1 MTGLAAAKRSRH
13 PAKQA
18 ARPRRAHPEH
28 CSFPPRRFPLRPR
41 YPIRVFP
48 HPQGTARRRK
58 SRRGPR
64 RLGVGGRGRRAL
76 PAAACVEG
84 CPDGYGIARFP
95 PAWLPAADGPG
106 LFPFAFEAPPSRGW
120 RKGRFRLFIPCG
132 TCEERRFPVEVRAWE
147 TLKRLC
153 DRSGKMSRKKKTIFI
168 LFLFFFRLPSYPLT
182 GTRGANAFSCR
193 CACPV
198 QHERAPPS
206 RPFAGLAAGFRPA
219 GRTPVFLAFLF
230 FLLHSYHWRLE
241 RRFSLSAQGCR
252 DSCVVR
258 PRRVNC
264 EGRRLACATVEHD

>member
-64 RLGVGGRGRRAL
+64 RVGVGGRGRRAL

-84 CPDGYGIARFP
+84 CADGYGIARFP

-132 TCEERRFPVEVRAWE
+132 TCEERRFLVEVRAWE

-153 DRSGKMSRKKKTIFI
+153 DRFGKMSRKKKTIFI
-168 LFLFFFRLPSYPLT
+168 LFYFSSAPRHTRLREREARMLFSADARALFSMNGAAFPAFCRAGGRISARRAHPGYFLPFC
-182 GTRGANAFSCR
+182 FSCSIVIIGGWNAVS
-193 CACPV
+193 ACRPKAAATAALFV
-198 QHERAPPS
+198 RA
-206 RPFAGLAAGFRPA
+206 G
-219 GRTPVFLAFLF
+219 
-230 FLLHSYHWRLE
+230 
-241 RRFSLSAQGCR
+241 
-252 DSCVVR
+252 
-258 PRRVNC
+258 
-264 EGRRLACATVEHD
+264 